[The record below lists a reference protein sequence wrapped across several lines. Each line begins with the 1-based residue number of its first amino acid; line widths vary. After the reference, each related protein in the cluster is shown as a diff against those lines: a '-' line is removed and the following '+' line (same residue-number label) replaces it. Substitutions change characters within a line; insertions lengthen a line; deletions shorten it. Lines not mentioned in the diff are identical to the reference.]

1 MYKLNIL
8 CQYFLVSCHSPPL
21 SLVSM
26 FAVTA
31 ESRKLM
37 DQILASEADN
47 AEVSSRVAAL
57 LAGSN
62 LTTKQGVR
70 RVNDG
75 VQYDEGESSRSF
87 CLLPSIVSGPI
98 LLLNFM
104 EKLSSQG
111 FTIFTFQSMFGQLD
125 IM

>member
-1 MYKLNIL
+1 M
-8 CQYFLVSCHSPPL
+8 PPL

-47 AEVSSRVAAL
+47 AEVNSRVAAL

-87 CLLPSIVSGPI
+87 CLLMFPFPI
-98 LLLNFM
+98 YFM
-104 EKLSSQG
+104 KKLSSQG
-111 FTIFTFQSMFGQLD
+111 FTIVTFQSMFGQLD

>member
-8 CQYFLVSCHSPPL
+8 YFLVSCHSPPL

-75 VQYDEGESSRSF
+75 VQYDEGESSKSF
-87 CLLPSIVSGPI
+87 CLLLFPVPI
-98 LLLNFM
+98 YLNFM

-111 FTIFTFQSMFGQLD
+111 FTIVSFQTMFGQL
-125 IM
+125 M